1 MKRKNLLLLALIL
14 VTTLSF
20 TACNDDEDDNR
31 HTICPVLP
39 QYNAL
44 VTVKPNTDNTSV
56 YLQLDDNTTVFPLNL
71 AKSPFGTK
79 EVRALATILNSNDKT
94 QGYDRSATVARL
106 DSIRTK
112 DLGKDLGSANST
124 TYGTDPVEIVKN
136 WVTIV
141 EDGYLTLRF
150 RTNWGGKKTHLINLV
165 ATNAENPYELTLY
178 HNANGDTPD
187 YTADGLVA
195 FRITGLPDTDGKTVD
210 LTLKWNS
217 FSGEKTT
224 TFKYCSRKATGSL
237 NISMQNPASLVTADT
252 AGSLTTSTFN

>member
-1 MKRKNLLLLALIL
+1 MRRKNILLLALAL
-14 VTTLSF
+14 MTTLSF
-20 TACNDDEDDNR
+20 TACNDDDDNR
-31 HTICPVLP
+31 HAICPVLP

-79 EVRALATILNSNDKT
+79 EVRAMATLQSSNDKT
-94 QGYDRSATVARL
+94 QGYDRSATVMRL

-112 DLGKDLGSANST
+112 DLAKDLGTANST
-124 TYGTDPVEIVKN
+124 TYGTDPVEIVKD
-136 WVTIV
+136 WVTIA

-150 RTNWGGKKTHLINLV
+150 RTNWGGKKTHYINLV
-165 ATNAENPYELTLY
+165 ATSADNPYELTLY
-178 HNANGDTPD
+178 HNANGDTPN
-187 YTADGLVA
+187 YAADALVA
-195 FRITGLPDTDGKTVD
+195 FRITGLPDTGGKTVD

-224 TFKYCSRKATGSL
+224 TFKYCSRKATGTL
-237 NISMQNPASLVTADT
+237 DINTQNPASLVAADME
-252 AGSLTTSTFN
+252 GSLTTAPFN